1 LTNFPKQITRQQLE
15 TFEMTDAISKTPKG
29 VEEIAKRTFGLSLKM
44 RQLLILID
52 GKRGLSELEKMV
64 PSLDVR
70 TCLAE
75 LSQDGFVQY
84 DQPSAPQSV
93 ASSAGA
99 ELAALATTPST
110 GVAVNAKNPQEV
122 VRRTA
127 TLITDTLG
135 PNGNDFALRIERCQS
150 LDELRELVP
159 QMFAVV
165 EGVRGSRALAD
176 FTRRLG
182 VI

>member
-1 LTNFPKQITRQQLE
+1 
-15 TFEMTDAISKTPKG
+15 MTDAISKTPKG
-29 VEEIAKRTFGLSLKM
+29 IEEIAKRTFGLNLKM

-52 GKRGLSELEKMV
+52 GKRNLAELEKMV

-70 TCLAE
+70 GCIDE
-75 LSQDGFVQY
+75 LSNDGFIQHQKTTVQ
-84 DQPSAPQSV
+84 QTT
-93 ASSAGA
+93 SSDRSD
-99 ELAALATTPST
+99 EIPALARAPAM
-110 GVAVNAKNPQEV
+110 GVAVNAQNPQEV

-127 TLITDTLG
+127 NLITDTLG
-135 PNGNDFALRIERCQS
+135 PNGNDFALRVERCQS
-150 LDELRELVP
+150 LDELRELIP

>member
-1 LTNFPKQITRQQLE
+1 
-15 TFEMTDAISKTPKG
+15 MTDAISKTPKG
-29 VEEIAKRTFGLSLKM
+29 IEEIAKRTFGLNLKM

-52 GKRGLSELEKMV
+52 GKRNVSDLEKML
-64 PSLDVR
+64 PTLDVR
-70 TCLAE
+70 ACMTE
-75 LSQDGFVQY
+75 LSKDGFI
-84 DQPSAPQSV
+84 QSEQV
-93 ASSAGA
+93 PLPEASVKDVHD
-99 ELAALATTPST
+99 EIPALTAVPTV
-110 GVAVNAKNPQEV
+110 GVAVNAKNAQEV

-135 PNGNDFALRIERCQS
+135 PNGNDFALRIERCQT

-165 EGVRGSRALAD
+165 EGVRGGRVMAD
-176 FTRRLG
+176 FKRRLG